1 MKQSKYYVYA
11 YLDPRKRGNYTYGE
25 YNFEYEPFYIG
36 KGTDNRYLKHLTE
49 TKADTSNISK
59 FRTISKILSNDLVP
73 TIVKIKSGLLESEAY
88 FLETQLIKL
97 IGRKCDRTGCLTNIV
112 IDAKPPSNYKQ
123 LTKKTINKI
132 IKLYNDGW
140 YLKHIGNEL
149 GLNENKVKRTLI
161 ENGITPKRKPP
172 TNKKEIDKKLLN
184 SIILDYENGCSIR
197 VICKK
202 YGFSFEVVRNQ
213 LKKSGIV
220 FRGYNYPKTK
230 EHIEKIK
237 KNTQIKFGEEHPS
250 FKPLTQEEI
259 KKLKH
264 LRFVEQRSIREIMK
278 IMSINQ
284 KKYYYY
290 INL

>member
-1 MKQSKYYVYA
+1 MKQRKYYVYA
-11 YLDPRKRGNYTYGE
+11 YLDPRKCCNYVYGD
-25 YNFEYEPFYIG
+25 YKFEYEPFYIG
-36 KGTDNRYLKHLTE
+36 KGTDNRYLKHLNE

-59 FRTISKILSNDLVP
+59 FRVISKILAVDLVP
-73 TIVKIKSGLLESEAY
+73 IIVKIKSNLAENEAY
-88 FLETQLIKL
+88 FLETELIKL
-97 IGRKCDRTGCLTNIV
+97 IGRKCDKTGCLTNIV

-132 IKLYNDGW
+132 IKLYNDGQ

-172 TNKKEIDKKLLN
+172 TNKKEIDKKLLS
-184 SIILDYENGCSIR
+184 SIILDYENGSSIR
-197 VICKK
+197 TICKK
-202 YGFSFEVVRNQ
+202 YGFSFEVIRNQ
-213 LKKSGIV
+213 LKKSGVV
-220 FRGYNYPKTK
+220 FRGYDYPKTK

-237 KNTQIKFGEEHPS
+237 KNTQIKFGEEHHS
-250 FKPLTQEEI
+250 FKPLTQDEI
-259 KKLKH
+259 KKLKY
-264 LRFVEQRSIREIMK
+264 LRFVEKKSIRKIMK
-278 IMSINQ
+278 IMNINQ

>member
-1 MKQSKYYVYA
+1 MKQSKYYVYV
-11 YLDPRKRGNYTYGE
+11 YLDPRKRGNYTYGK

-73 TIVKIKSGLLESEAY
+73 IIVKVKSGLLESEAY

-123 LTKKTINKI
+123 LTRKTLNKI

-140 YLKHIGNEL
+140 YLKHIGIEL

-161 ENGITPKRKPP
+161 ENGLTPKRKPP
-172 TNKKEIDKKLLN
+172 VNKLILTNEILEN
-184 SIILDYENGCSIR
+184 MVSDYTSGLSIR
-197 VICKK
+197 KISEK
-202 YGFSFEVVRNQ
+202 YKLSFEVVRTT
-213 LKKSGIV
+213 LKKNDV
-220 FRGYNYPKTK
+220 HLRGYNYKKT
-230 EHIEKIK
+230 EQHIK
-237 KNTQIKFGEEHPS
+237 KIRQSRQYKTGQDNTLYKTLSNDEIAKLKDLRFNHNKSIKFV
-250 FKPLTQEEI
+250 I
-259 KKLKH
+259 K
-264 LRFVEQRSIREIMK
+264 EMK
-278 IMSINQ
+278 ISQ
-284 KKYYYY
+284 KKFYEY